1 MITIFGITDI
11 ITYLIGVVIVIVLP
25 GPNSLYCLSVSA
37 SHGKKAGIKA
47 MSGVLLGDSLLIVA
61 TVLGA
66 GTLIRL
72 YPSVFEIIK
81 LFGGG
86 YLAYLGIKILM
97 GAHHT
102 FIHRHSLASKAIAH
116 STKAHNYFYR
126 SLTLS
131 LTNPKAILFF
141 LSFFMPFADP
151 RYPYPLLTFFVLAM
165 ILQMVSFS
173 YLLLLIF
180 GGQTLALKFGR
191 NAWLMIGSMLVVG
204 MLFVGFGINLWLAK
218 L

>member
-1 MITIFGITDI
+1 MFGITDI
-11 ITYLIGVVIVIVLP
+11 ITYLVGVVIVIVLP

-61 TVLGA
+61 TVLGVDV
-66 GTLIRL
+66 LIRL
-72 YPSVFEIIK
+72 YPSVFELIK

-97 GAHHT
+97 GVHHT
-102 FIHRHSLASKAIAH
+102 FVHRHNLADKPITLH
-116 STKAHNYFYR
+116 TKAHNYFYR

-151 RYPYPLLTFFVLAM
+151 SYPYPFLTFFVLAM
-165 ILQMVSFS
+165 ILQTVSFS
-173 YLLLLIF
+173 YLLLLVF
-180 GGQTLALKFGR
+180 SGQTLALKFGR
-191 NAWLMIGSMLVVG
+191 NAWLMIISMLIVG
-204 MLFVGFGINLWLAK
+204 VLFIGFGVNLWLAK